1 MKRAKKTSQF
11 KDKMENANRQLIHRR
26 YVSLIYNAFQN
37 RTTDDLSKEL
47 NLYSNYQIDMK
58 IEDPDSDMGSW
69 DLVLF
74 KEEDSLKSVDLI
86 FIEVKT
92 SVKGLNLESE
102 IRKKIGKTISTLGK
116 GEDQKLRIKM
126 GVDERII
133 SCIEFVIASPPDS
146 QGDLRNKF
154 QSTTKICPIILW
166 QIDDSSAVQNDQF
179 VGKLSISYI
188 SEPNIGVYPL
198 CRSRTAKKG
207 IGCECFLLKDS
218 EEWYFKDHKKEDKQ
232 GNLRK
237 HNREKMNEFLRNT
250 NITSKAL
257 IPGSAPMIENVVNE
271 TVLLTN
277 GPLSGKGEKVSKT
290 KDEWKRLVDEYF
302 NEYGLFNYNSTTTYG
317 EFYIEQLIGADI
329 LIPSEL
335 SPNSFFVKKISGPPD
350 KILQK
355 IIKKVISY
363 EGQNRTRTLQDDIYD

>member
-1 MKRAKKTSQF
+1 MKKAKKTSEF
-11 KDKMENANRQLIHRR
+11 KDRMEKANRQLIHRR

-37 RTTDDLSKEL
+37 RITDDLSKEL

-58 IEDPDSDMGSW
+58 IEDPDSNMASW

-86 FIEVKT
+86 FIDVKT

-116 GEDQKLRIKM
+116 GEDQRLRIKM
-126 GVDERII
+126 GVTEKII

-146 QGDLRNKF
+146 QGELRNKF
-154 QSTTKICPIILW
+154 QATNKICPVILW
-166 QIDDSSAVQNDQF
+166 QIDDSSAVQNEQF
-179 VGKLSISYI
+179 VGKLSISYV
-188 SEPNIGVYPL
+188 SEPDIGVYPL

-207 IGCECFLLKDS
+207 IADECFLLKDGDG
-218 EEWYFKDHKKEDKQ
+218 WYFKECTKEGKHE
-232 GNLRK
+232 NLKK
-237 HNREKMNEFLRNT
+237 HNQEELNEFLRDP

-257 IPGSAPMIENVVNE
+257 IPGRAPMIENLVNE
-271 TVLLTN
+271 AVLLTN

-302 NEYGLFNYNSTTTYG
+302 NEYGLINYNNTTTYG
-317 EFYIEQLIGADI
+317 EFYVEHLIGADI
-329 LIPSEL
+329 LIPSTL
-335 SPNSFFVKKISGPPD
+335 SPNSFFVKKISGPPE
-350 KILQK
+350 KILQN
-355 IIKKVISY
+355 IINKVVKY
-363 EGQNRTRTLQDDIYD
+363 ERQNRTKTLQD